1 MITIRK
7 PHKHWV
13 KKSKVFFYVMGYN
26 IVTML

>member
-1 MITIRK
+1 MGTMGK
-7 PHKHWV
+7 PHKHWA